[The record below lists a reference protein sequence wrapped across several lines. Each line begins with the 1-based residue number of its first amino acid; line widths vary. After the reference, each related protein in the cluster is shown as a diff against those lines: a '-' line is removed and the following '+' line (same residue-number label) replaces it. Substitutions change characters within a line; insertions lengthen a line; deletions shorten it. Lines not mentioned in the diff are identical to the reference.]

1 MPFAFTWMAATPDE
15 EKKEKISVDDSDK
28 GPEFSVQAFFA
39 FFISSLVLHLGQAL
53 GLFTL
58 VSHP

>member
-1 MPFAFTWMAATPDE
+1 MFAPTKCQIQIEIPITYSSIMVCRDE
-15 EKKEKISVDDSDK
+15 SD
-28 GPEFSVQAFFA
+28 FVQAFFT

>member
-1 MPFAFTWMAATPDE
+1 MVFAGNE
-15 EKKEKISVDDSDK
+15 SD
-28 GPEFSVQAFFA
+28 FVQAFFA